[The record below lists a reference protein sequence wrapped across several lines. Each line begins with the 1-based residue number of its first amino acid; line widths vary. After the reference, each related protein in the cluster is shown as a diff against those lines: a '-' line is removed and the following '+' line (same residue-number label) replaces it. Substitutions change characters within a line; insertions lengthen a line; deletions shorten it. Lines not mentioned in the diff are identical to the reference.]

1 MLNLKRI
8 KHSMSKI
15 FSSNSEPYALKKT
28 RFYKI
33 GNYEIEDS
41 YDWLRDRNWP
51 EIKDLKIK
59 KYLEQENNYADKKL
73 FIKYKK
79 EREQIFNELQRRI
92 KFAQVS
98 EYTKKDDYYYYTKTE
113 EEKNYKIHCRKKAN
127 IEAEEEI
134 ILDENLVTK
143 NTKFMQLSTVVI
155 SDDHK
160 FLAYAVDFAGNE
172 IFTIKVLD
180 LTNKQY
186 LKDEI
191 PNVSLS
197 DSPTSIIWHNDGG
210 GFFYMPAS
218 SRLFPE
224 KVMFH
229 KLGDN
234 YKNDKLIYF
243 EPDKEFSLVITR
255 SQDQRFLFINSFA
268 GSFNEIY
275 QHVNRIDGRSNEIHF
290 IDLASGSLQPKL
302 IHARE
307 EQLLY
312 AVEHHNNNFY
322 ILTNDVGNNFRIV
335 KTPVASP
342 TKDKWQQFLPL
353 LPEHYL
359 ESFDIAKNYLIIN
372 YKHQG
377 LPIIKVINLNNNKTQ
392 DIKFPAPSYMAVGY
406 VANFAEDDLRVFY
419 SSLNTPDTVY
429 KYDFPKNLLGILK
442 QKDNLNQF
450 QSNEYIV
457 ERQWANNHGVK
468 VPISILY
475 KKSLFKQDGTN
486 PLYLYGY
493 GAYGGEVFQNF
504 RPELIPL
511 VDKGVVFAIAHCRGG
526 NELGENWYID
536 GKLLNKK
543 NTFADFIACSE
554 YLINNKYTSKDRLI
568 ISGRSAG
575 GLLIGAVIN
584 SRPELYK
591 AAIMHAPLVDILNS
605 ILDEKNIFTTMA
617 YQEWGNPRE
626 LDVFNYIKSYSPY
639 DNIRKQNYPELF
651 ITTSINDARVGYW
664 ESAKFVAKLREYKA
678 DHNSLIFKIKLNAG
692 HVGAF
697 GKFDR
702 LQEIA
707 DDYTFIYNAIGII
720 T

>member
-1 MLNLKRI
+1 MLKTKYINKL
-8 KHSMSKI
+8 HVLLVLI
-15 FSSNSEPYALKKT
+15 FLCGFTTQVEKT
-28 RFYKI
+28 PHVYRVA
-33 GNYEIEDS
+33 NHEIEDS

-51 EIKDLKIK
+51 EVTDPKVLNF
-59 KYLEQENNYADKKL
+59 LAQENSYADKNL
-73 FIKYKK
+73 FTKYKK
-79 EREQIFNELQRRI
+79 ERDQIFNELQHRI
-92 KFAQVS
+92 KFAHTS
-98 EYTKKDDYYYYTKTE
+98 EYTKKDDYYYYTRTE
-113 EEKNYKIHCRKKAN
+113 EEKNYKIHCRKKAS

-134 ILDENLVTK
+134 ILDENLVAK
-143 NTKFMQLSTVVI
+143 DSKFMQLSTVVV

-160 FLAYAVDFAGNE
+160 FLTYAVDFAGNE
-172 IFTIKVLD
+172 IFTIKILD

-197 DSPTSIIWHNDGG
+197 DSPAGIIWHKNGS

-218 SRLFPE
+218 SRLFPD

-229 KLGDN
+229 KLGDD

-268 GSFNEIY
+268 GCFNEIY

-290 IDLASGSLQPKL
+290 IDLESNSLQPKL
-302 IHARE
+302 IQARE

-322 ILTNDVGNNFRIV
+322 IITNDVGNNFRMV
-335 KTPVASP
+335 KTPVVTLS
-342 TKDKWQQFLPL
+342 KNKWQEFLPL
-353 LPEHYL
+353 LPDHYL
-359 ESFDIAKNYLIIN
+359 ESFDISKNYLIVN

-377 LPIIKVINLNNNKTQ
+377 LPVIKVINLSNNKIQ
-392 DIKFPAPSYMAVGY
+392 DIKFSSPSYMAVGY
-406 VANFAEDDLRVFY
+406 VANFVEDELRIFY
-419 SSLNTPDTVY
+419 SSLNTPDTIY
-429 KYDFPKNLLGILK
+429 KYDFSKNLVGILK
-442 QKDNLNQF
+442 QKDSLNQF

-457 ERQWANNHGVK
+457 KRQWADNHGIK

-493 GAYGGEVFQNF
+493 GAYGSEVLQNF
-504 RPELIPL
+504 RAELIPL

-526 NELGENWYID
+526 NELGEHWYID

-554 YLINNKYTSKDRLI
+554 HLIKYRYTSKDKLI

-575 GLLIGAVIN
+575 GTLIGAVIN
-584 SRPELYK
+584 GRPELYK
-591 AAIMHAPLVDILNS
+591 AAIMHAPFVDVLNTM
-605 ILDEKNIFTTMA
+605 LDDSMAFTITD
-617 YQEWGNPRE
+617 YPEFGNPRK
-626 LDVFNYIKSYSPY
+626 LGVFNY
-639 DNIRKQNYPELF
+639 
-651 ITTSINDARVGYW
+651 A
-664 ESAKFVAKLREYKA
+664 
-678 DHNSLIFKIKLNAG
+678 NSNMKCNLPS
-692 HVGAF
+692 
-697 GKFDR
+697 
-702 LQEIA
+702 
-707 DDYTFIYNAIGII
+707 
-720 T
+720 

>member
-1 MLNLKRI
+1 M
-8 KHSMSKI
+8 
-15 FSSNSEPYALKKT
+15 E
-28 RFYKI
+28 
-33 GNYEIEDS
+33 ED
-41 YDWLRDRNWP
+41 
-51 EIKDLKIK
+51 
-59 KYLEQENNYADKKL
+59 
-73 FIKYKK
+73 
-79 EREQIFNELQRRI
+79 
-92 KFAQVS
+92 
-98 EYTKKDDYYYYTKTE
+98 
-113 EEKNYKIHCRKKAN
+113 KNYKIHCRKHKS

-134 ILDENLVTK
+134 ILDENLIAK
-143 NTKFMQLSTVVI
+143 DAKFMQLSTVVV

-180 LTNKQY
+180 LNTKQY

-191 PNVSLS
+191 PNISLS
-197 DSPTSIIWHNDGG
+197 DSPTSIIWHKDGS

-229 KLGDN
+229 KLGSN
-234 YKNDKLIYF
+234 YKNDKLVYF

-275 QHVNRIDGRSNEIHF
+275 LHVNRIDGRSNEIHF
-290 IDLASGSLQPKL
+290 IDLASNSLQPKL
-302 IHARE
+302 IQKRE
-307 EQLLY
+307 DKLLY

-322 ILTNDVGNNFRIV
+322 ILTNDMGNNFRIV
-335 KTPVASP
+335 KTPVATP
-342 TKDKWQQFLPL
+342 TKVKWQEFLPL
-353 LPEHYL
+353 LPDHYL

-377 LPIIKVINLNNNKTQ
+377 LPLIKVINLNNNKTQ
-392 DIKFPAPSYMAVGY
+392 DIKFSSPSYMAVGY
-406 VANFAEDDLRVFY
+406 VENFAEDELRVVY

-429 KYDFPKNLLGILK
+429 KYDFSKNLLGILK
-442 QKDNLNQF
+442 KKDNLNQF

-457 ERQWANNHGVK
+457 ERQWADNHGVK

-526 NELGENWYID
+526 NELGEGWYID

-543 NTFADFIACSE
+543 NTFTDFIACSE
-554 YLINNKYTSKDRLI
+554 HLINNQYTSKDKLI

-575 GLLIGAVIN
+575 GTLLGAVLN

-591 AAIMHAPLVDILNS
+591 AAIMHAPFVDVLNTM
-605 ILDEKNIFTTMA
+605 LDDSMAFTITD
-617 YQEWGNPRE
+617 YPEFGNPRE
-626 LDVFNYIKSYSPY
+626 PNVFNYIKSYSPY
-639 DNIRKQNYPELF
+639 ENVKKQNYPELF

-664 ESAKFVAKLREYKA
+664 EPAKFVAKLREYKT
-678 DHNSLIFKIKLNAG
+678 DHNKLIFKINLNAG

-697 GKFDR
+697 GKNER

-707 DDYTFIYNAIGII
+707 DDYIFIYQALGMAK
-720 T
+720 